1 MKTNKY
7 KKTIK
12 QKGFT
17 LIEILVV
24 IGIIGILATVVL
36 VAVNPSRQFKQAR
49 DSQRVANVNTI
60 LNALGQNIADH
71 QGNLFCDG
79 SVKLLDA
86 DISHV
91 MDSSTPNGFDIA
103 SCVVPDYM
111 PKLPYDPKNEN
122 AFYSDEDNYNTGYY
136 LTQDGL
142 GRLTVLAQGEIQSNI
157 SVTR

>member
-1 MKTNKY
+1 MKINKN
-7 KKTIK
+7 
-12 QKGFT
+12 KGFT

-71 QGNLFCDG
+71 EGNLFCDG
-79 SVKLLDA
+79 SIKLLTA
-86 DISHV
+86 DVSHI
-91 MDSSTPNGFDIA
+91 MDSSTVEGFDIA
-103 SCVVPDYM
+103 SCVIPDYM
-111 PKLPYDPKNEN
+111 PKLPYDPKNDN
-122 AFYSDEDNYNTGYY
+122 AFYTDEDNYNTGYY

-142 GRLTVLAQGEIQSNI
+142 GRLTVMAQGEIQTTI
-157 SVTR
+157 AVTR